1 MASNINPN
9 DIDGAYPVAGQDN
22 NSQGFRDN
30 FTNIKTNFTAAANE
44 ITDLQNKV
52 VLKAALTGTTLDNNM
67 GGSLLYDA
75 LIQDFAAQKV
85 SVAAT
90 SGAISINYAS
100 GHYQSITTTGSITLS
115 FINFPP
121 NGAYGYV
128 KLQITV
134 SNVAHTVTFPSA
146 VSLGVSGLQGISPTP
161 PAAGPYTITFAATG
175 TYEFA
180 FGTFNGGSTITVFDL
195 NRALTNFSGADISL
209 DDITATGNI
218 IAGYGGTKFMSAT
231 GNVLAGGAVSASGN
245 VIGGNVTTSG
255 LVSAAGNVTGGN
267 ITSTSGQISTGGNVT
282 GGNVS
287 GLVRPTSGTAAQAPI
302 RFTAGTNVTTPAS
315 GAFEYDGVVF
325 YGTATANNRGVLP
338 AEQFIALVNDYTAND
353 SASAQKVFNSP
364 TNGAITLDGS
374 TTYMFEGVYY
384 ITRALGSNS
393 HTLSTLFALGGT
405 MTSITYTADTTST
418 TGNTLGAVSRIYGTG
433 VGATV
438 VTAASTSTTEN
449 ITVVLKG
456 VMRTNAGGTFTPQIQ
471 YSAAPGGAPTVLK
484 NSYFRVVPLGNST
497 VASVGNWS

>member
-52 VLKAALTGTTLDNNM
+52 ILKSALTGTTLDNNM

-85 SVAAT
+85 SVADT
-90 SGAISINYAS
+90 SGSISINYAS
-100 GHYQSITTTGSITLS
+100 GHYQSITTSGSISLS
-115 FINFPP
+115 FINWPAT
-121 NGAYGYV
+121 GTYGYI
-128 KLQITV
+128 KLQINIT
-134 SNVAHTVTFPSA
+134 NAAHTVTLPSA
-146 VSLGVSGLQGISPTP
+146 VTLGVSGIQGISPTP
-161 PAAGPYTITFAATG
+161 PSAGPYTITFTAG
-175 TYEFA
+175 TYELA
-180 FGTFNGGSTITVFDL
+180 FGTYNGGSTVTIFDL
-195 NRALTNFSGADISL
+195 NRGLTNFSGADITL
-209 DDITATGNI
+209 DDVTATGNI
-218 IAGYGGTKFMSAT
+218 IAGYGGTKFLSAT
-231 GNVLAGGAVSASGN
+231 GNVVAGGNAVITGN
-245 VIGGNVTTSG
+245 VIGGNISTAG
-255 LVSAAGNVTGGN
+255 LITATGNITGGN
-267 ITSTSGQISTGGNVT
+267 IVSSAGQISTGGNVT
-282 GGNVS
+282 GGNVA
-287 GLVRPTSGTAAQAPI
+287 GLIRPAAGSASQAPVRFTSGTNTSTAAA
-302 RFTAGTNVTTPAS
+302 

-325 YGTATANNRGVLP
+325 YGTPTASNRGVLA
-338 AEQFIALVNDYTAND
+338 AEQFIALVNDYVAND

-364 TNGAITLDGS
+364 TNGAITLDAS

-405 MTSITYTADTTST
+405 LTSITYTADTTST
-418 TGNTLGAVSRIYGTG
+418 ASNILGAVSRIYGTSASG
-433 VGATV
+433 VV
-438 VTAASTSTTEN
+438 VTGASTATDEN

-456 VMRTNAGGTFTPQIQ
+456 IVRTNGAGTFTPQIQ
-471 YSAAPGGAPTVLK
+471 YSSAPGGAPTILK
-484 NSYFRVVPLGNST
+484 NSYFRVVPLGTSS